1 MKEKKKILSPHKIV
15 PNLISALL
23 AWTYNF
29 ELDDT
34 ILLRDKELILN
45 LTKCLKELHDSL
57 EQLRQLDKNWT
68 DEYLKFVLKAPIDD
82 GEEDESDVYELIE
95 KSCGEMIAWSLAD
108 STEIVDSEGDVNEDD
123 ELYSGI
129 FENSTKMKELISN
142 INKRNEERREAFTKH
157 SQKLST

>member
-1 MKEKKKILSPHKIV
+1 MKERKKILSPHKIV

-34 ILLRDKELILN
+34 ILLGDKELILN
-45 LTKCLKELHDSL
+45 STKCLKELDESL
-57 EQLRQLDKNWT
+57 KQLRQLDKNQT
-68 DEYLKFVLKAPIDD
+68 DEYLKFVLKNLIDD

-95 KSCGEMIAWSLAD
+95 KSCGEIIAWSLAD

-129 FENSTKMKELISN
+129 FNNSTKIKELISN
-142 INKRNEERREAFTKH
+142 INKRNEERREALNQY
-157 SQKLST
+157 SQKQST

>member
-34 ILLRDKELILN
+34 IFLGDKELILN
-45 LTKCLKELHDSL
+45 STKCLQELHDSMK
-57 EQLRQLDKNWT
+57 QLRQLDKDQT
-68 DEYLKFVLKAPIDD
+68 EEYLKFVLKNLIDD
-82 GEEDESDVYELIE
+82 GEEDESDVYEFIE

-108 STEIVDSEGDVNEDD
+108 PTEIVDSEGDVNEDD
-123 ELYSGI
+123 ELYLGI
-129 FENSTKMKELISN
+129 FKNSTKMKELISN
-142 INKRNEERREAFTKH
+142 INKNNEERRETFNKH
-157 SQKLST
+157 SQKSST